1 VITKL
6 FGLFWRPIGWVL
18 ILAFGGILIVVPMLR
33 SPTYADQLLA
43 ELNTRNP
50 SLKPEVLEATE
61 WTFWCTGGDPG
72 MLSGGTEFLAAQE
85 FAAKNGLAFI
95 GPKVKTSE
103 TLNYNLIF
111 VRADGTYSEKK
122 LTKFSFVWNF
132 GDEVCWRR
140 SESIVALIEKGRL
153 RVEKKSG

>member
-1 VITKL
+1 L
-6 FGLFWRPIGWVL
+6 
-18 ILAFGGILIVVPMLR
+18 
-33 SPTYADQLLA
+33 
-43 ELNTRNP
+43 
-50 SLKPEVLEATE
+50 
-61 WTFWCTGGDPG
+61 
-72 MLSGGTEFLAAQE
+72 
-85 FAAKNGLAFI
+85 KNGLAFI

-103 TLNYNLIF
+103 TSNYNLIF

-140 SESIVALIEKGRL
+140 SESIVALVEKGRL